1 MKIFQGE
8 GELKPKELG
17 LSERKPVDP
26 FWGKINPLTTSVPHH
41 TETSQLISRGNSFLK
56 KKKMDDFQ
64 CITLLQTTIRKQPLD
79 VFKKVGYNKR
89 YN

>member
-17 LSERKPVDP
+17 LSERKPVDA
-26 FWGKINPLTTSVPHH
+26 FLGKINPLTTSVPHH

-56 KKKMDDFQ
+56 KKKNGW
-64 CITLLQTTIRKQPLD
+64 LS
-79 VFKKVGYNKR
+79 VHNSVANNSKKAAPR
-89 YN
+89 RF